1 MNYDN
6 KDKIDDPYKKLDP
19 KGKKL
24 VEMYITAR

>member
-19 KGKKL
+19 KGKL